1 MKTTQEIR
9 YPQSAGLFQF
19 CRKVLDHKFGGVR
32 VIDQDVG
39 QILGYDPADCS
50 HWKKGKKSIRSI
62 HAMKTI
68 ADHLGVDER
77 LVIDVANGEMTA
89 LEGFWEYNGYGEFS
103 LDPSVEEQARKDFFR
118 KHAHSWNK
126 DKEEF
131 FKTIST
137 PKETLIEQCVQMILH
152 KIQFREP
159 PLYLPEIATHFPEI
173 RFVPFTTSSEEP
185 TRESNREGAALSK
198 ENQALSDPSALV
210 KMDSNGTIST
220 IYYQPGS
227 EMKPFTRYAIAR
239 NVGLHFLRKAKK
251 QAATAEGKPS
261 SEAPFQDILARI
273 EELEANL
280 FAAKLLCPENLLRI
294 EIGRVNVAK
303 DIIAQL
309 SDAFWVSKTFMNRW
323 LKYVLQQSPK

>member
-1 MKTTQEIR
+1 MKTSQEIR

-89 LEGFWEYNGYGEFS
+89 TEGFWEYNGYGEFS
-103 LDPSVEEQARKDFFR
+103 LDASVEEQARKDFFR

-126 DKEEF
+126 DKEDF
-131 FKTIST
+131 FKAIST
-137 PKETLIEQCVQMILH
+137 PKDSLIEQCVQMILQ

-159 PLYLPEIATHFPEI
+159 PLYLPEIATHFSEI
-173 RFVPFTTSSEEP
+173 RFVPFNPASEGSLSDS
-185 TRESNREGAALSK
+185 TREGAGVSK
-198 ENQALSDPSALV
+198 DNPNSSDHSSLV
-210 KMDSNGTIST
+210 KLDSNGGIST

-251 QAATAEGKPS
+251 QALGSDGKPMT
-261 SEAPFQDILARI
+261 EAPFQDILARI
-273 EELEANL
+273 EDLEANL
-280 FAAKLLCPENLLRI
+280 FAAKLLCPEHLLRL

-303 DIIAQL
+303 DIISQL

-323 LKYVLQQSPK
+323 LKYVLQQSSK